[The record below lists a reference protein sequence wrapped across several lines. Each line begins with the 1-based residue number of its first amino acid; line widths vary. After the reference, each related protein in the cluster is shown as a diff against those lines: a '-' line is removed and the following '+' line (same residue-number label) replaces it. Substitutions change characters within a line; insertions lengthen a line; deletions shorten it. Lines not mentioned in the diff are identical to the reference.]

1 MRGHV
6 ICLSVATLTTLSRES
21 MQTLSVS
28 TPPLLGLHFHFQFF
42 LLRVDTFPTV
52 DSLLLL
58 LAGGMELK
66 PGPTHYACGRT
77 PNTAKLIPAY

>member
-1 MRGHV
+1 
-6 ICLSVATLTTLSRES
+6 

-28 TPPLLGLHFHFQFF
+28 TPPPRPAREKNFHFRVF
-42 LLRVDTFPTV
+42 LLRADTFPTV
-52 DSLLLL
+52 DYLLLL

-77 PNTAKLIPAY
+77 PNTAKLITAY